1 MMENANSVF
10 LVFVLII
17 AALGA
22 TFYVRNLLTKK
33 AALKVIKIFYE
44 QNALG
49 TEGAKTLRELGL
61 ERLDFLQRMVK
72 PRDYKQYALQVL
84 IKNGVVHVTADGKF
98 YMLEER
104 LDARFRRKRRDSGSI
119 ARSS

>member
-1 MMENANSVF
+1 MENSGSVI

-22 TFYVRNLLTKK
+22 TFYIRNLLTKR

-49 TEGAKTLRELGL
+49 MEGAKTPQELGL
-61 ERLDFLQRMVK
+61 QRLDFLQRMVK

-98 YMLEER
+98 YMLEQR
-104 LDARFRRKRRDSGSI
+104 LDPKYRLKRNS
-119 ARSS
+119 

>member
-1 MMENANSVF
+1 MENSHSVF

-104 LDARFRRKRRDSGSI
+104 LDQRFRSISNDSP
-119 ARSS
+119 R